1 MKLNRR
7 TFHRTAGAG
16 LVLMPFYKLF
26 DAKPARAAAG
36 RARRI
41 FIFHT
46 QPCDTGVW
54 KPTDVTGESN
64 FSLPEMW
71 KAMEPH
77 RPNTV
82 WVDGLSPKR
91 PQDNHYS
98 PHALTGI
105 GREGRP
111 DKGIISVEQFI
122 GDKLEATPEKR
133 PIKTLLVGTGAA
145 GEAVFYRDNS
155 RLQTIASPLSAYN
168 TIFSNE
174 ATATGP
180 SPSVLLKDRK
190 SILDVIR
197 QDISKLNGA
206 LGASEKQKLDL
217 HLESIRQFELRIADN
232 MQKGATACSKP
243 MPPDNDTGSVKQK
256 TLADMAFID
265 LIVAAFA
272 CDITRLG
279 GLQWGNS
286 HTWRFDTPNGLKNE
300 YHMGIIHVGRRA
312 QAVQIETWLTEQFA
326 SVLDKLKAIPE
337 PDGSG
342 TLFDNT
348 LVVWTRDFGEANAHG
363 SRDMKFVL
371 AQGQGGYLKTAPTG
385 RYIRANSSNKR
396 QERVLLNLIEAMGIN
411 DFTGFG
417 DIGADFKPSKTPMA
431 ELAA

>member
-7 TFHRTAGAG
+7 TFHRAAGAG
-16 LVLMPFYKLF
+16 LILSPFYKLF
-26 DAKPARAAAG
+26 DPKPARAAAG
-36 RARRI
+36 RAKRI

-54 KPTDVTGESN
+54 KPTNVMGESS
-64 FSLPEMW
+64 FSLPDMW
-71 KAMEPH
+71 KAMEAH
-77 RPNTV
+77 RANTV

-111 DKGIISVEQFI
+111 DKGIISVEQFV
-122 GDKLEATPEKR
+122 GDKLEMTPEKR

-145 GEAVFYRDNS
+145 NESVFYRANS
-155 RLQTIASPLSAYN
+155 RLQTISSPKSAYD
-168 TIFSNE
+168 TVFSNGAE
-174 ATATGP
+174 MGGI

-197 QDISKLNGA
+197 QDIGKLNGA

-232 MQKGATACSKP
+232 EQKGVMACTKP
-243 MPPDNDTGSVKQK
+243 AAPTGDVTSVAQK
-256 TLADMAFID
+256 TQADMAFID
-265 LIVAAFA
+265 LMVNAFA
-272 CDITRLG
+272 CDITRLA

-312 QAVQIETWLTEQFA
+312 QAVQIETWLAEQFA
-326 SVLDKLKAIPE
+326 SVLTKLQAIPE
-337 PDGSG
+337 ADGSG

-363 SRDMKFVL
+363 SNDMKFVL
-371 AQGQGGYLKTAPTG
+371 AQGQGGYLKTAPMG

-417 DIGADFKPSKTPMA
+417 DIGADFKPNKTPMA